1 MKLNEIMKQAQA
13 MQAKMADMQ
22 NSLDTVEVEGRSGG
36 GLLTVTMNGKG
47 ELKRVKIDPSLIV
60 ADEAEVLED
69 LIVAAHRDAKGKVE
83 ARMAEEMQKATAGMG
98 LPAGFKLPF

>member
-1 MKLNEIMKQAQA
+1 MKLNEIMKQAQV

>member
-1 MKLNEIMKQAQA
+1 MKLDEIMKQAQA
-13 MQAKMADMQ
+13 MQARMADMQ
-22 NSLDTVEVEGRSGG
+22 SNLDHVEVEGRSGG
-36 GLLTVTMNGKG
+36 GLLTLTMNGKG

-69 LIVAAHRDAKGKVE
+69 LIVAAHRDAKNKTE
-83 ARMAEEMQKATAGMG
+83 ARMAEEMQKATAGLG